1 MCFYFFCNEIWLVIS
16 CWHVETLAQLA
27 RICGLLVDWQV
38 TCCEVTFCQA
48 TSGQVTLFT
57 TYLMDK
63 LPYVILPFTTSDLF
77 SKLTLWLIT
86 LWQVTF
92 FTDYLMISYLF
103 WQLTFHQN
111 LPLRQISFWQLT
123 SMIFDRFDLF
133 QTCTTSTYYLLSPY
147 SILELCLL

>member
-1 MCFYFFCNEIWLVIS
+1 MLLLNKTLHCFVILTSKMIFCK
-16 CWHVETLAQLA
+16 AKRRQKM
-27 RICGLLVDWQV
+27 VDWQV

-103 WQLTFHQN
+103 WQLTFYQN

-133 QTCTTSTYYLLSPY
+133 QTCTTSIYYLLSPY